1 MKVSGEA
8 WVLANLNIS
17 GYYRVNYDLSNW
29 ERLISLLGSN
39 HEVKTPPGDPPALT
53 RTRRTWTSS
62 RCLSLS
68 VQLVCFHVGPTT
80 VISVVLMSSY
90 TCGL

>member
-1 MKVSGEA
+1 MKVSGAA

-39 HEVKTPPGDPPALT
+39 HEVKTPPGDLPALT
-53 RTRRTWTSS
+53 HT
-62 RCLSLS
+62 
-68 VQLVCFHVGPTT
+68 
-80 VISVVLMSSY
+80 
-90 TCGL
+90 